1 MNALKTLFFICLLA
15 LIFLII
21 FPLASLM
28 QASFTTV
35 PPGVWS
41 TNYSLDNWIGVLS
54 RAYYYRIVSNTFLVG
69 IGATLLCTVLGL
81 SLAWII
87 SKTNVPYAGTL
98 EQLVT
103 IPYYIPPFVGAMA
116 WVTLLG
122 PEAGFI
128 NYTLKPLIGGPL
140 FNIYSIPGLILVL
153 SFYYTPILF
162 LICSSAFRSI
172 DATIEEAAAM
182 SGAGKLT
189 TLLRITLPS
198 ILPAIVGGVILIF
211 TLVIEDFGASAII
224 GMPSNIYVL
233 STYIYSLLSQAPPSY
248 GSGTV
253 SATILIAIAAA
264 GVFLY
269 TRITRYSR
277 RYVTIVGK
285 IYRPKVTDLGR
296 LKYLAFAFCICYII
310 LSTVLPLFGLLLS
323 SFLRYYAPTLEAFSF
338 YNWEAI
344 LSSPRV
350 MRGISNTL
358 LVATL
363 GATIGVF
370 FSLIISYIAYR
381 TNLPKRHILDYFSA
395 LPLGIPGI
403 ALASALLWIWVRMPG
418 GLYGTIWL
426 LLIAYITRF
435 LPHATR
441 TVSSTL
447 IQIHPELEESA
458 TMCGASRLRTIR
470 SIVIPLAKYGLL
482 SGWTLLYIMFTRE
495 IACSILLYS
504 TQSIVLPVVIF
515 NMWEAGST
523 GMMSALSIIQIV
535 MIFLPLFVV
544 YKLTRRLAYYGW

>member
-1 MNALKTLFFICLLA
+1 MNALKTLFFICLLL
-15 LIFLII
+15 LIILII

-28 QASFTTV
+28 QASFSTA
-35 PPGVWS
+35 PPGVW
-41 TNYSLDNWIGVLS
+41 TTEYSLDNWIGVLS

-69 IGATLLCTVLGL
+69 VGATLLCTVLGL

-87 SKTNVPYAGTL
+87 SKTNVPYASIL
-98 EQLVT
+98 QQLVI

-128 NYTLKPLIGGPL
+128 NYILKPLIGGPL

-153 SFYYTPILF
+153 GFYYTPILF
-162 LICSSAFRSI
+162 LICAGAFRSI

-182 SGAGKLT
+182 SGAGRLT

-198 ILPAIVGGVILIF
+198 ILPAIVGGIILIF

-269 TRITRYSR
+269 TRLTRYSR
-277 RYVTIVGK
+277 RYVTIVGR

-296 LKYLAFAFCICYII
+296 WKYLALAFCICYII
-310 LSTVLPLFGLLLS
+310 LSTFLPLFGLLLS
-323 SFLRYYAPTLEAFSF
+323 SLLKYYAPTLEAFSF

-344 LSSPRV
+344 FSSPKVIRA
-350 MRGISNTL
+350 ISNTL

-370 FSLIISYIAYR
+370 FSLIISYLVYR

-418 GLYGTIWL
+418 ALYGTIWL

-441 TVSSTL
+441 TTSSTL

-482 SGWTLLYIMFTRE
+482 SGWTLLYLMFTRE

-504 TQSIVLPVVIF
+504 TQSIVLSVAIF

-523 GMMSALSIIQIV
+523 GMMSALSVIQIAL
-535 MIFLPLFVV
+535 IFLPLFAV
-544 YKLTRRLAYYGW
+544 YKITRRLAYYGW